1 MNDSQ
6 ITESQ
11 KKGAKVFYRLPKWLS
26 VSVKILNLLSTKLTT
41 KFLWSI
47 FTKPLEYRMSDDEK
61 NFYKEHTSLDF
72 FSETAN
78 KTVKIYKMK
87 GKGSKILFVH
97 GWSSRASKF
106 HKIISYFR
114 SKNFDIT
121 AVDMPAH
128 GQSSSKRSHLPEFS
142 DIVYD
147 LSKDKGPFD
156 AIIGHSMG
164 AVAGLNA
171 IKMGQNFKN
180 VVLISPA
187 AYAIDPIFRNFVSLF
202 GLSEDFYVKNMFDSF
217 KAENGRNP
225 TSYGPDKFASD
236 LESECLIIHSED
248 DALANHKIAEKIHE
262 DIKNSKLMM
271 ATDLGH
277 MRTLTDDKVIES
289 VGEFI
294 SQ

>member
-180 VVLISPA
+180 VVLISAA

-262 DIKNSKLMM
+262 DIKNSKLVMT
-271 ATDLGH
+271 TDLGH